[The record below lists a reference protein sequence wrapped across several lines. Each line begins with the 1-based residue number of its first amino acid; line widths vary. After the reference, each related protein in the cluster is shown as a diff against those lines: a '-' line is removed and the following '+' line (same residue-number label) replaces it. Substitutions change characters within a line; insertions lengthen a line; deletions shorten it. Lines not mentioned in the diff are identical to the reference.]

1 MSKVRVLIGVTLGA
15 LALSGCSLVPT
26 TSALVSIQHN
36 KVPFGLLH
44 KTIPGTNHAR
54 VRFITQPVYIVDA
67 TGHLALLSRI
77 VPSPPVLASVLREL
91 ILGPTAIE
99 TSAGYSMALPKNL
112 VVLQATVKNNI
123 GFIDLAVS
131 LSTLPHA
138 QQILAIGQLV
148 LTSYEVGATRG
159 IEISVAGVAQKSALP
174 NGSTSLLVTDKDYSS
189 LLNG

>member
-26 TSALVSIQHN
+26 NSTLVSISHS

-67 TGHLALLSRI
+67 TGHLAAASRI

-99 TSAGYSMALPKNL
+99 SSAGYSMALPANL
-112 VVLQATVKNNI
+112 VVLQATVRNNI
-123 GFIDLAVS
+123 GFIDLAMP

-138 QQILAIGQLV
+138 QQILAIGELV
-148 LTSYEVGATRG
+148 LTSYEVGATKG
-159 IEISVAGVAQKSALP
+159 IEISAAGVARKSLLP
-174 NGSTSLLVTDKDYSS
+174 NGSTSLLVTSKDYSS